1 MRPLLHRGAEPI
13 AKRRLW
19 GRQRM
24 ESTHLRSTAA
34 AYMHSGVAMPDM
46 IIPAEQCQTMKDVR
60 IGVDTVDRELVA
72 LLARRF
78 AYMRAAARI
87 KPNREMVRDEPRKT
101 EVIANAQAEAIR
113 LGVPAELVGEIWDR
127 LVEGSIAYEMDAFD
141 RRTQHQA
148 ARKGAVEGKSVAVRV
163 VPGGRGV

>member
-78 AYMRAAARI
+78 AYMRADARI
-87 KPNREMVRDEPRKT
+87 TPTGEMVRQETRKP
-101 EVIANAQAEAIR
+101 EIIAN
-113 LGVPAELVGEIWDR
+113 
-127 LVEGSIAYEMDAFD
+127 
-141 RRTQHQA
+141 TQA
-148 ARKGAVEGKSVAVRV
+148 ADRKSTRLNSSH
-163 VPGGRGV
+163 

>member
-1 MRPLLHRGAEPI
+1 
-13 AKRRLW
+13 
-19 GRQRM
+19 
-24 ESTHLRSTAA
+24 
-34 AYMHSGVAMPDM
+34 M
-46 IIPAEQCQTMKDVR
+46 IIPPETWHTMKGAR
-60 IGVDTVDRELVA
+60 IVVDTVYRELGA

-87 KPNREMVRDEPRKT
+87 KPNRKMVRDEPRKT

-141 RRTQHQA
+141 RRT
-148 ARKGAVEGKSVAVRV
+148 
-163 VPGGRGV
+163 

>member
-46 IIPAEQCQTMKDVR
+46 IIPAEQCQTVQDVR
-60 IGVDTVDRELVA
+60 IGVATVERELVA

-78 AYMRAAARI
+78 AHIPTAYSHH
-87 KPNREMVRDEPRKT
+87 PNPERGRDNT
-101 EVIANAQAEAIR
+101 EE
-113 LGVPAELVGEIWDR
+113 
-127 LVEGSIAYEMDAFD
+127 
-141 RRTQHQA
+141 T
-148 ARKGAVEGKSVAVRV
+148 
-163 VPGGRGV
+163 

>member
-72 LLARRF
+72 LLRS
-78 AYMRAAARI
+78 
-87 KPNREMVRDEPRKT
+87 EEHT
-101 EVIANAQAEAIR
+101 S
-113 LGVPAELVGEIWDR
+113 ELQS
-127 LVEGSIAYEMDAFD
+127 LMSISY
-141 RRTQHQA
+141 
-148 ARKGAVEGKSVAVRV
+148 AVFCLKKKKYKN
-163 VPGGRGV
+163 

>member
-13 AKRRLW
+13 AKRRRW

-34 AYMHSGVAMPDM
+34 AYMHSDVAMPAM

-72 LLARRF
+72 LLASGF

-87 KPNREMVRDEPRKT
+87 QPNRSMGRGGPRKA
-101 EVIANAQAEAIR
+101 EVLAHERAVAIR
-113 LGVPAELVGEIWDR
+113 TGLRATVGCTEWDR
-127 LVEGSIAYEMDAFD
+127 LLQRS
-141 RRTQHQA
+141 
-148 ARKGAVEGKSVAVRV
+148 S
-163 VPGGRGV
+163 

>member
-60 IGVDTVDRELVA
+60 IGVDRSEEHTSELQS
-72 LLARRF
+72 L
-78 AYMRAAARI
+78 MRTSYAVFCL
-87 KPNREMVRDEPRKT
+87 KKKT
-101 EVIANAQAEAIR
+101 TTYSNFQPIPTPQ
-113 LGVPAELVGEIWDR
+113 
-127 LVEGSIAYEMDAFD
+127 S
-141 RRTQHQA
+141 
-148 ARKGAVEGKSVAVRV
+148 
-163 VPGGRGV
+163 

>member
-46 IIPAEQCQTMKDVR
+46 IIPAEQFQTMKDVR

-72 LLARRF
+72 LLARSF
-78 AYMRAAARI
+78 AYMPAAARI
-87 KPNREMVRDEPRKT
+87 KPTREKVCDEPPKT
-101 EVIANAQAEAIR
+101 EIVNSS
-113 LGVPAELVGEIWDR
+113 G
-127 LVEGSIAYEMDAFD
+127 
-141 RRTQHQA
+141 RTH
-148 ARKGAVEGKSVAVRV
+148 
-163 VPGGRGV
+163 

>member
-34 AYMHSGVAMPDM
+34 AYMHSGVDMPDM

-60 IGVDTVDRELVA
+60 IGVDPVDREIVA

-78 AYMRAAARI
+78 AYMRAAARL
-87 KPNREMVRDEPRKT
+87 KPNREMVRDGTRKT
-101 EVIANAQAEAIR
+101 EVIANAIAEDIAR
-113 LGVPAELVGEIWDR
+113 GGPAALVNDTWEQH
-127 LVEGSIAYEMDAFD
+127 VNGSL
-141 RRTQHQA
+141 
-148 ARKGAVEGKSVAVRV
+148 
-163 VPGGRGV
+163 

>member
-1 MRPLLHRGAEPI
+1 
-13 AKRRLW
+13 
-19 GRQRM
+19 
-24 ESTHLRSTAA
+24 
-34 AYMHSGVAMPDM
+34 MHSGVAMPDM

-127 LVEGSIAYEMDAFD
+127 LVEGSID
-141 RRTQHQA
+141 R
-148 ARKGAVEGKSVAVRV
+148 KSTRLNSSH
-163 VPGGRGV
+163 